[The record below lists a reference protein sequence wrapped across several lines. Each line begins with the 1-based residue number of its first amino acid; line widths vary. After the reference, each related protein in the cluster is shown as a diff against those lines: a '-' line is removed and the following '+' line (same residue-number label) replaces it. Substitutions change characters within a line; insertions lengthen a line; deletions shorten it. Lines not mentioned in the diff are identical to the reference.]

1 VPPFEPVDPPVSY
14 RSADAFRPLRDD
26 RPSTGPLGRSEKAEL
41 VSGSSSALLRRR
53 RVSVGWL
60 ADSRG
65 WLATPRGWVV
75 DSRGWLVDSRG
86 WLVDSRG
93 WVATPRGGVA
103 DSRGRLPAPG
113 WLAALIG
120 WLLLGATRTG
130 CVAPGRGGFMLW
142 TGCVAA

>member
-75 DSRGWLVDSRG
+75 DSRGWL
-86 WLVDSRG
+86 
-93 WVATPRGGVA
+93 ATPRGGVA
-103 DSRGRLPAPG
+103 NSRGRLPAPG